1 MIQRKPNEWSR
12 FNQRVGKME
21 YIELAEYGIEP
32 DALFGNFEPY
42 RLNELQAVCRN
53 WPHLHIFSKIDDT
66 YVNRY
71 EPNAEAYCL
80 GKGDT
85 DPSLELCVKFVY
97 NRERFKAGLDEL
109 LEIPESERTCYESFL
124 IRMVEAVLES
134 DNPFSLDN
142 FRKAVGRK

>member
-1 MIQRKPNEWSR
+1 MAEKKPSAKTS
-12 FNQRVGKME
+12 FDVRVGKME
-21 YIELAEYGIEP
+21 YIKLAEYGIEP

-80 GKGDT
+80 GKGDK
-85 DPSLELCVKFVY
+85 DPSLEVSVKFVY

-109 LEIPESERTCYESFL
+109 LSIPENERNCYEAFL
-124 IRMVEAVLES
+124 IRMCEAVLES
-134 DNPFSLDN
+134 DDPFSLDN
-142 FRKAVGRK
+142 FRKATGRK